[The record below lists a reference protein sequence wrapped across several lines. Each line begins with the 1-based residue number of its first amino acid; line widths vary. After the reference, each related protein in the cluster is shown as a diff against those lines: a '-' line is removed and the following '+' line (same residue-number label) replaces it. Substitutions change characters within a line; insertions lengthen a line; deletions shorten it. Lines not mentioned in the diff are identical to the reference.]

1 MKKFSNKS
9 EGPSCAEVN
18 AKDMVEYLAS
28 IGFQPTRTSHP
39 NYWYLSPLRD
49 EKTAS
54 FKVNRNKNTWFD
66 FGIQQGGS
74 LIDFCVRYYAC
85 SVREVLQK
93 FQGIVTALTNVP
105 QENISRQAAEPSI
118 IIEKIR
124 ALQSFPLLNY
134 LRGRRIHEAV
144 AQKYCS
150 EAIYKVGEKEYYAIS
165 FANDAG
171 GYELRSRYFK
181 GSSKPKAPT
190 YISNGAAMLCVFEG
204 FFDFLSFQT
213 IALSFSTPP
222 VDFLILNGVAFMEQ
236 CRPMIESH
244 TSVLLYLDYGTGGNR
259 ATSLALS
266 WNKACQDQRP
276 LFEGY
281 KDLNEWHCQ
290 IGKGGP
296 GKDSLT
302 SWMVNN
308 PTPGRG

>member
-1 MKKFSNKS
+1 MKKFSNKN

-28 IGFQPTRTSHP
+28 IGHQPTRSSHP
-39 NYWYLSPLRD
+39 NYWYLSPIRQ

-54 FKVNRNKNTWFD
+54 FKVNRNKNTWYD

-93 FQGIVTALTNVP
+93 FQGVSTALTNVP
-105 QENISRQAAEPSI
+105 QQGHINQEPEPSI
-118 IIEKIR
+118 VIETIR
-124 ALQSFPLLNY
+124 GLQSFPLLNY
-134 LRGRRIHEAV
+134 LRSRRIHEAV
-144 AQKYCS
+144 AQKYCR
-150 EAIYKVGEKEYYAIS
+150 EAIYKIGEKEYYAIS

-171 GYELRSRYFK
+171 GYELRNKYFK
-181 GSSKPKAPT
+181 GGSKPKAPT
-190 YISNGAAMLCVFEG
+190 YISNGAAILCVFEG

-213 IALSFSTPP
+213 IARSFSTPAL
-222 VDFLILNGVAFMEQ
+222 DFLVLNGVAFMEQ

-244 TSVLLYLDYGTGGNR
+244 ASILLYLDYGSGGNK
-259 ATSLALS
+259 ATNLALS
-266 WNKACQDQRP
+266 WHNGCQDQRS
-276 LFEGY
+276 LYKGY

-296 GKDSLT
+296 GKGSFA
-302 SWMVNN
+302 SWVVNN
-308 PTPGRG
+308 ATSGQR